1 MEGIHD
7 GHFGETK
14 SVLRAK
20 SAVYWPG
27 WEDQVKN
34 MVASCAVCQEN
45 MCRNPK
51 QPLYPV
57 RLPDYA
63 FQMVSADIFH
73 FESVNYLLLVD
84 SYCKWPCVVPLK
96 SMTSS
101 VLIEEMSRCFC
112 DFGRP
117 EELESDN
124 GTQFAS
130 AEFREY
136 CKKINVTQVTSSPE
150 YAPSNGLVERHIQT
164 VKNVLLKMFS
174 DGKSLWEALAAIRS
188 TPVSRSLPAP
198 SVLLQGR
205 NLRGSLPFVSSS
217 LKSTL
222 VPASVVRE
230 ELARRQQRAAF
241 IQPRSVDVRSSALS
255 VGQPVR
261 ALIKNK
267 WLPGVVSVVCPEP
280 NSYVVRLYDVRLF
293 RRTRWAI
300 NVSVCDST
308 LNPVRPYF
316 HRPTVV
322 GISTAT
328 DPVASSVIGHPNLA
342 PLPMSRQVFVPTTTA
357 SFGLG
362 AGAGQ
367 SSVAQRQ
374 QSLAPPMVS
383 APRFPLAAP
392 SVSSRPVPSLPA
404 VRPARN
410 SKSRIPVSDRSF
422 WVPVASISPGQA
434 VPVPAIVLDVVMSN
448 HRHNSS
454 LSFMF

>member
-1 MEGIHD
+1 MYIELD
-7 GHFGETK
+7 
-14 SVLRAK
+14 SVVVRRMRLQLQQFDFRLTYKHGKDLFIADTMSRAP
-20 SAVYWPG
+20 SPRLFVDDVTQDS
-27 WEDQVKN
+27 EDQVHH
-34 MVASCAVCQEN
+34 VLHIASYPQDQPDREN
-45 MCRNPK
+45 RCRNPK

-84 SYCKWPCVVPLK
+84 SYSKWPCVVPLK
-96 SMTSS
+96 SMTPA
-101 VLIEEMSRCFC
+101 VLIEEMSRFFC

-230 ELARRQQRAAF
+230 ELVRRQQRAAF
-241 IQPRSVDVRSSALS
+241 IQPRSVDIRSSALS

-280 NSYVVRLYDVRLF
+280 NSYVVRLNDGRLF
-293 RRTRWAI
+293 PRTHWAI
-300 NVSVCDST
+300 NILVCDST
-308 LNPVRPYF
+308 LNPVRPCV
-316 HRPTVV
+316 HRPTML
-322 GISTAT
+322 GFSTAT
-328 DPVASSVIGHPNLA
+328 VPSGSSVIGYSTLA
-342 PLPMSRQVFVPTTTA
+342 PSSVSRQIPTTTNA
-357 SFGLG
+357 D
-362 AGAGQ
+362 
-367 SSVAQRQ
+367 SSGYAPD
-374 QSLAPPMVS
+374 LA
-383 APRFPLAAP
+383 
-392 SVSSRPVPSLPA
+392 
-404 VRPARN
+404 
-410 SKSRIPVSDRSF
+410 
-422 WVPVASISPGQA
+422 
-434 VPVPAIVLDVVMSN
+434 N
-448 HRHNSS
+448 HRWRNVNKLLLHP
-454 LSFMF
+454 LCRRHAFL